1 MNNTISVKNLK
12 KVFNVP
18 IKQEGLLNRFIGVF
32 YRKWEP
38 FIAVNEISF
47 YVKQGEFLGYLGP
60 NGSGKTTTIK
70 MLSGV
75 LTPNDGKAK
84 CLGFTPWRR
93 KHDYLRKIGVLF
105 GNRSNLIFDIS
116 LIESFLLY
124 KDMYNLS
131 DEFYE
136 KRMKIFTELL
146 DLKEILHIPV
156 RKLSFGQRMR
166 GELGVVFL
174 HKPELVFLDEPT
186 IGMDPLVKE
195 KIHIF
200 LRQINKQDK
209 VTIVLTTHNIDDIEE
224 LCKRVIIMDKG
235 NIVFN
240 GSTDFLK
247 KKYIKFKRVS
257 LNYLKINNKK
267 IAEELN
273 SNLVTF
279 EKVGTGIEGKLP
291 ITKQKQFFNNL
302 SNAYEIL
309 ELTIEG
315 PKLEEIIK
323 VIYRKG
329 N

>member
-32 YRKWEP
+32 HRKWEL

-47 YVKQGEFLGYLGP
+47 NVKQGEFLGYLGP

-75 LTPNDGKAK
+75 LTPNEGKAK
-84 CLGFTPWRR
+84 CLGFTPWKR

-105 GNRSNLIFDIS
+105 GNRSNLIFDIP

-136 KRMKIFTELL
+136 KRMKVFTELL
-146 DLKEILHIPV
+146 DLKELLHIPV

-224 LCKRVIIMDKG
+224 LCKRVIIMNKG
-235 NIVFN
+235 DIMFD
-240 GSTDFLK
+240 GSTEKLK
-247 KKYIKFKRVS
+247 KKYIKFKRIS
-257 LNYLKINNKK
+257 LNYLKILNKQKAKK
-267 IAEELN
+267 IKETLFDFNEIG
-273 SNLVTF
+273 TF
-279 EKVGTGIEGKLP
+279 IEGKLP
-291 ITKQKQFFNNL
+291 SKKQRKFFNEL
-302 SNAYEIL
+302 SNAYDLL
-309 ELTIEG
+309 ELTVEG

-323 VIYRKG
+323 EIYKEG

>member
-323 VIYRKG
+323 EIYRKG